1 MLFLIIN
8 CVMAH
13 IGITLLRD
21 VVLDLTD
28 FLVCLLLKPRILVPV
43 FIQKIKLLNVR
54 FQPLNFLL
62 R

>member
-1 MLFLIIN
+1 MT
-8 CVMAH
+8 H

-28 FLVCLLLKPRILVPV
+28 FLVCFLLKPRILVPV